1 MYMGKLAESD
11 FEETTIERLEQLDY
25 EYRHGQ
31 ELYQN
36 GERERNQEVA
46 LHGRLEAFL
55 QRTYPMIPYEELSRL
70 VSRFVLNEGI
80 GWEDRNFFFHQQMTK
95 GIEFDYEVDG
105 EERFQHVYPINWN
118 EPEENDF
125 LVVNQLSIKGR
136 DSRRPDMIVYINGL
150 PMVVFE
156 LKNPNDEN
164 ATVHDAYTQIRNYTH
179 DISQLFEYNAF
190 TVVSDGIETKHGMPS
205 ADYDFFASWK
215 TINGVDVDNN
225 LANTMRTLVEGLF
238 PKDRLLNYIRNFIL
252 FLDKGDRYIKV
263 GAKYHQFFGVN
274 FAVEETVRATSPDGD
289 RKIGVMYHTT
299 GSGKSIS
306 MLFYSAILSKHHE
319 LDNPTIVVQVDRT
332 DLDEQLHDTFS
343 EGYSL
348 IGHIHH
354 AKKSDEL
361 RDILKA
367 EGGQIAFSTI
377 EKFRLKEGE
386 AKHPVLSERSNIIV
400 ISDEAHRTQSGFDG
414 GYAAQLRHALPNASF
429 VGFTGTPVKLL
440 GNNTE
445 EIFGHVIHRY
455 DMAQAVQDKAVLPL
469 YYESRMIPLDYDG
482 ADIDREFS
490 NLVSDVGLEDEESN
504 NYKVKWAAL
513 EKVVGTQKRLSKLSD
528 SVLDHFNKAADPYQK
543 GMIVCMSRDI
553 AVKLYNEMNKRDD
566 CPEVEVIMT
575 GNISKDPESWRQVN
589 PGSKYAHIK
598 TKEEQEEVKARLK
611 DTEDPLK
618 LVIVVSM
625 WLTGFDAPNLSFLY
639 VDKPMKGHNLI
650 QAIARVNRVFPG
662 KEGGLIV
669 DFIGIAT
676 SLKEATNQ
684 YTGDNATN
692 DMDIDVSKAIEVFH
706 DKLNAV
712 RQLVGDVSHKDDWRK
727 LSKIERENYIGD
739 LVNDQLNKDPES
751 FVEACVNLEKAHKL
765 IRHLNEILPYS
776 DEVTLY
782 QMVRIQIRKYLV
794 STSNKREKN
803 ETVEERL
810 NNMIDEHLES
820 KEPVDIYQVAGIEKP
835 DISILDESFLND
847 LEEKQEHEDLRIKLL
862 KKLLEDHIK
871 VNFKPNSPKEKEM
884 KELLEKTLHDYHN
897 RIIQAADVVR
907 MMVDMKKEVDQEID
921 FRKEL
926 GLSDDEAEFYKAIT
940 AQEMDAFD
948 NEFLADLVHKVV
960 KELKKNLS
968 QDWLSD
974 HRKNIYAKVSIA
986 VKKVLMDEGI
996 KGQQMMFL
1004 SKAIMK
1010 QAEEQYK
1017 DWPREA

>member
-1 MYMGKLAESD
+1 MGKLAEYD
-11 FEETTIERLEQLDY
+11 FEETTIERLEQLGY

-31 ELYQN
+31 ELFQN
-36 GERERNQEVA
+36 GERERNQEVV
-46 LHGRLEAFL
+46 LLNRLESFL
-55 QRTYPMIPYEELSRL
+55 QKSYSMIPHEDISRL
-70 VSRFVLNEGI
+70 ASRFVLNEGV
-80 GWEDRNFFFHQQMTK
+80 GWEERNFYFHQQMTK
-95 GIEFDYEVDG
+95 GIEFEYELNG
-105 EERFQHVYPINWN
+105 EDRVQHVYPINWDV
-118 EPEENDF
+118 PEENDF
-125 LVVNQLSIKGR
+125 LVVNQISIEGR
-136 DSRRPDMIVYINGL
+136 MSRRPDVIVYVNGL
-150 PMVVFE
+150 PLIVFE
-156 LKNPNDEN
+156 LKNPNNEDT
-164 ATVHDAYTQIRNYTH
+164 TVYDAYTQIRNYTH

-190 TVVSDGIETKHGMPS
+190 TVISDGIETKHGMPN

-215 TINGVDVDNN
+215 TIDGVNIDNN
-225 LANTMRTLVEGLF
+225 IANTMRTLIEGLF
-238 PKDRLLNYIRNFIL
+238 TPQRLLNYIRNFIL
-252 FLDKGDRYIKV
+252 FLDKGDRHIKI

-306 MLFYSAILSKHHE
+306 MLFYSAILSRHPE
-319 LDNPTIVVQVDRT
+319 LNNPTIVVQVDRN

-354 AKKSDEL
+354 AQKSDEL
-361 RDILKA
+361 REILKG
-367 EGGQIAFSTI
+367 EGGQIIFSTI

-386 AKHPVLSERSNIIV
+386 AKHPILSERSNIVV

-414 GYAAQLRHALPNASF
+414 GYAAQLRYALPNASF

-469 YYESRMIPLDYDG
+469 FYESRMIPLDYDG
-482 ADIDREFS
+482 ADIDQEFS
-490 NLVSDVGLEDEESN
+490 NLVTEVGLEDEESDQ
-504 NYKVKWAAL
+504 YKLKWAAL
-513 EKVVGTQKRLSKLSD
+513 EKVIGTRKRLSKLSD
-528 SVLDHFNKAADPYQK
+528 SILDHFNKAADPYQK
-543 GMIVCMSRDI
+543 GMIVCMSRKI
-553 AVKLYNEMNKRDD
+553 AVRLYNEMKKRED

-575 GNISKDPESWRQVN
+575 GNISKDPEEWREIN

-639 VDKPMKGHNLI
+639 IDKPMKGHNLI

-684 YTGDNATN
+684 YTGDSAEN
-692 DMDIDVSKAIEVFH
+692 DMDIDLSKAVGVFH
-706 DKLNAV
+706 EKLEDV
-712 RQLVGDVSHKDDWRK
+712 RRLAGKLKHRDDWRM
-727 LSKIERENYIGD
+727 LSKVDRDDYIAD
-739 LVNDQLNKDPES
+739 LVNQQVNNEPED
-751 FVEACVNLEKAHKL
+751 FVEACVKLEKAHKL
-765 IRHLNEILPYS
+765 VRHLDEVLPYA

-782 QMVRIQIRKYLV
+782 QMVRIQVQKLL
-794 STSNKREKN
+794 TSSGTKHKTDK
-803 ETVEERL
+803 TVEERL
-810 NNMIDEHLES
+810 NEMIDSHLES

-835 DISILDESFLND
+835 DISILDDAFLKD
-847 LEEKQEHEDLRIKLL
+847 LEEKQEHEDLRLKLL

-871 VNFKPNSPKEKEM
+871 VNFKPNSPKEKQM
-884 KELLEKTLHDYHN
+884 RELLEKTLHDYHN

-907 MMVDMKKEVDQEID
+907 MMVDMKKDVDEEVD

-926 GLSDDEAEFYKAIT
+926 GLSDEEAEFYKAIT
-940 AQEMDAFD
+940 TKEMAAFD
-948 NEFLADLVHKVV
+948 HEFLADLVHKVV

-968 QDWLSD
+968 HDWMSD
-974 HRKNIYAKVSIA
+974 HRKNIYAKVSMS
-986 VKKVLMDEGI
+986 VKRVLMKEGI
-996 KGQQMMFL
+996 KGEQMKFL
-1004 SKAIMK
+1004 SNAIME

-1017 DWPREA
+1017 NWPVEA